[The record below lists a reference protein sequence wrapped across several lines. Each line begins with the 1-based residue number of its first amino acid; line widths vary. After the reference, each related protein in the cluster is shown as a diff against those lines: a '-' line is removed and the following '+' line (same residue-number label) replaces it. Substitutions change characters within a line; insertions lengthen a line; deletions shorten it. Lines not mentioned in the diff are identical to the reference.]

1 MGRGLSLHRIIKRDN
16 AGMEILYEDNSIIVT
31 VKPAGVPVQ
40 SKEVSVRSLE
50 HELKSYRRKKGE
62 PAEIYV
68 VHRLDQ
74 PVSGILVFGKTK
86 KAAAAL
92 SKEIAKEDFLKKYH
106 ALVYKESK
114 ATSFGSLKDFLSKDA
129 KANKAIIVTPGTPG
143 AKEAFLDYN
152 LIADYDRSALYEIT
166 LHTGR
171 FHQIRAQ
178 LSNFGFPIVGDL
190 KYGSPESIQYSKD
203 EGIKN
208 ICLCACDLTFR
219 HPLSGKYL
227 NFTIEDGYGK

>member
-1 MGRGLSLHRIIKRDN
+1 
-16 AGMEILYEDNSIIVT
+16 MEILYEDNSIIVT

-40 SKEVSVRSLE
+40 SKDVSVRSLE
-50 HELKSYRRKKGE
+50 HELKSYRKSKGE
-62 PAEIYV
+62 PAEIYT

-74 PVSGILVFGKTK
+74 PVRGILVFAKTS
-86 KAAAAL
+86 KAAAVL

-114 ATSFGSLKDFLSKDA
+114 APSSGSLKDFLSKDI
-129 KANKAIIVTPGTPG
+129 KANKALISSPNTPG
-143 AKEAFLDYN
+143 AKEALLDYH

-203 EGIKN
+203 EGVKY
-208 ICLCACDLTFR
+208 ICLCACDLTFK
-219 HPLSGKYL
+219 HPLSGKCL